1 VRQRALDVIYS
12 VTCVVGAFYH
22 GRSGGIYSR
31 PNRTVAVSAI
41 ISSESDKAKALLA
54 AWRRRIALRPS
65 WRKKALT
72 STVESATALSMFFT
86 VGLNLSGDL
95 LFLFF
100 GVSGA
105 GWQLG
110 VHAIHDLNEL
120 LPCLCSVKYVLGL
133 EHNRLPLDG
142 CL

>member
-1 VRQRALDVIYS
+1 
-12 VTCVVGAFYH
+12 
-22 GRSGGIYSR
+22 
-31 PNRTVAVSAI
+31 
-41 ISSESDKAKALLA
+41 
-54 AWRRRIALRPS
+54 
-65 WRKKALT
+65 
-72 STVESATALSMFFT
+72 MFFT

-100 GVSGA
+100 GVLGA